1 MTNQLICLNLND
13 YRSEIGYKT
22 IACGPIEIVL
32 LKTYAVSMLLMI
44 DSPSSTKI
52 TNMNMHGGVQSPG

>member
-13 YRSEIGYKT
+13 YRLEIGYET
-22 IACGPIEIVL
+22 IACGPIEIVW

-44 DSPSSTKI
+44 DSPSSTKKSQ
-52 TNMNMHGGVQSPG
+52 T